1 MQETKTHAASQKASS
16 AGKGMPKSRQKL
28 WQRPQGDRPLNLEE
42 QVILRKRALA
52 LAREPEKEEAAAE
65 RLEIVEFLLAYERY
79 GIESS
84 YIREV
89 YPLKDLTPLPG
100 TPPFVLG
107 IMNVRGKILSVI
119 DLRKFFDLPQK
130 GLTDLNKV
138 IIVHDE
144 VMEFG
149 ILADAILGV
158 RLIPLRELQPS
169 LPTLTEV
176 RADYL
181 KGVTE
186 ERLVVLDGGAIL
198 SDRRIIVQEEALGG
212 SSITAE
218 F

>member
-1 MQETKTHAASQKASS
+1 MPGSRHKFRLRAA
-16 AGKGMPKSRQKL
+16 PREERQL
-28 WQRPQGDRPLNLEE
+28 SPEE
-42 QVILRKRALA
+42 QRRILRERALA
-52 LAREPEKEEAAAE
+52 LAREPEREEAAVG
-65 RLEIVEFLLAYERY
+65 LEVVEFLLAYERY

-89 YPLKDLTPLPG
+89 YPLKDLTPLPC

-119 DLRKFFDLPQK
+119 DIRKFFDLPQK
-130 GLTDLNKV
+130 GLTDLNRV
-138 IIVHDE
+138 IIVHDDF
-144 VMEFG
+144 MEFG

-158 RLIPLRELQPS
+158 RLIPVRELQPS

-198 SDRRIIVQEEALGG
+198 SDRRIVVHDEAAGG
-212 SSITAE
+212 AG
-218 F
+218 

>member
-1 MQETKTHAASQKASS
+1 MQEKKTEAASKKASS
-16 AGKGMPKSRQKL
+16 PGKGMPENRHRF
-28 WQRPQGDRPLNLEE
+28 WQAPQGGRTPSPEE
-42 QVILRKRALA
+42 QRLIFRERALA
-52 LAREPEKEEAAAE
+52 LAREPEKEEAASE
-65 RLEIVEFLLAYERY
+65 RLEVVEFLLAYERY

-100 TPPFVLG
+100 TPSFVLG

-119 DLRKFFDLPQK
+119 DIRKFFDLPQK

-138 IIVHDE
+138 IIMHDE
-144 VMEFG
+144 AMEFG

-158 RLIPLRELQPS
+158 RLIPVRELQPS

-198 SDRRIIVQEEALGG
+198 SDRRIVVHEEASGG
-212 SSITAE
+212 AV
-218 F
+218 

>member
-1 MQETKTHAASQKASS
+1 MQETKTDAASKQQDAAEGKARY
-16 AGKGMPKSRQKL
+16 AG
-28 WQRPQGDRPLNLEE
+28 RPLHWKTSPAERLMSPEE
-42 QVILRKRALA
+42 ERKVLRERAIA
-52 LAREPEKEEAAAE
+52 LAREPEEKETAAE
-65 RLEIVEFLLAYERY
+65 CLEVVEFLLAYERY
-79 GIESS
+79 GLESAC
-84 YIREV
+84 IREV
-89 YPLKDLTPLPG
+89 YPLKELTSLPG

-144 VMEFG
+144 AMEFG

-158 RLIPLRELQPS
+158 RLIPLREMQPS

-181 KGVTE
+181 KGVTA
-186 ERLVVLDGGAIL
+186 ERLVVLDGGAL
-198 SDRRIIVQEEALGG
+198 LADRRIVVHEEL
-212 SSITAE
+212 
-218 F
+218 

>member
-1 MQETKTHAASQKASS
+1 MPGSRHKLLLRAAPREERLS
-16 AGKGMPKSRQKL
+16 P
-28 WQRPQGDRPLNLEE
+28 EE
-42 QVILRKRALA
+42 QRLILRERALA
-52 LAREPEKEEAAAE
+52 LAREPEKEETAAS
-65 RLEIVEFLLAYERY
+65 LEVVEFLLAYERY

-89 YPLKDLTPLPG
+89 YPLKDLTPLPC

-119 DLRKFFDLPQK
+119 DIRKFFDLPQK

-138 IIVHDE
+138 IIVHDDF
-144 VMEFG
+144 MEFG

-158 RLIPLRELQPS
+158 RLIPVRELQPS

-198 SDRRIIVQEEALGG
+198 SDRRIVVHEEAVGG
-212 SSITAE
+212 AG
-218 F
+218 